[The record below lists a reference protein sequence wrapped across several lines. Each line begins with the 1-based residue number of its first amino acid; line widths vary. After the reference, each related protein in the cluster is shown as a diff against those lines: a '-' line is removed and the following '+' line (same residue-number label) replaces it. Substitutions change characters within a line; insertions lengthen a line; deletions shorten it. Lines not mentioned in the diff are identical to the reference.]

1 MAMSETKVTIHH
13 NDSIAGTRSGVGAH
27 AEGAVARVPALVT
40 LAFGLAILF
49 CVGFLQVSAVHNGAH
64 DTRHANGFPCH

>member
-1 MAMSETKVTIHH
+1 MASAHVEAKEYV
-13 NDSIAGTRSGVGAH
+13 GTATD
-27 AEGAVARVPALVT
+27 VAIRRVPALVT
-40 LAFGLAILF
+40 LALGMVLLF